1 MVCTTAESTTAGA
14 VVAKPPGASD
24 CAKARTGKPAATED
38 VAVKALYARKRRR
51 LIDWSVECT
60 L

>member
-14 VVAKPPGASD
+14 VVAKPPGGSD
-24 CAKARTGKPAATED
+24 CAKARTGSPALTAD
-38 VAVKALYARKRRR
+38 PAVKALYVRKRRR
-51 LIDWSVECT
+51 LIDFSVERA